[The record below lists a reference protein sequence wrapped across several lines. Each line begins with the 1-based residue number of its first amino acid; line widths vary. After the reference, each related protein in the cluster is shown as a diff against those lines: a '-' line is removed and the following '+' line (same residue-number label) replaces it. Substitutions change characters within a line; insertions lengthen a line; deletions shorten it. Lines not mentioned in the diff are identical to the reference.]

1 MNSYSFDELD
11 IGREESFE
19 VTVTEKMMA
28 DFLKITGDVNPLHN
42 NEDFAKRKGFDSRV
56 VYGMLT
62 ASFFSTLA
70 GVYIP
75 GEKCLIE
82 EVNYKFTKPV
92 YIGDELT
99 VSGKISERDNR
110 VKQLVLKVRIK
121 RKTDDATVIRGSM
134 TVGVLE

>member
-11 IGREESFE
+11 IGLEESFE
-19 VTVTEKMMA
+19 VTVTEEMMA

-92 YIGDELT
+92 YVGDELT

-121 RKTDDATVIRGSM
+121 RKSDDATVIRGSM

>member
-11 IGREESFE
+11 IGREESFS
-19 VTVTEKMMA
+19 VTVTEEMMA

-42 NEDFAKRKGFDSRV
+42 DETFAQTKGFDHKV

-92 YIGDELT
+92 YVCDELT
-99 VSGKISERDNR
+99 VSGKISERDER
-110 VKQLVLKVRIK
+110 IKQLTLKVRIK

>member
-1 MNSYSFDELD
+1 MNQYSFEELNT
-11 IGREESFE
+11 GREESFS
-19 VTVTEKMMA
+19 VTVTEEMMA

-42 NEDFAKRKGFDSRV
+42 DEDFARKKGFDSKV

-99 VSGKISERDNR
+99 VSGKITERDER
-110 VKQLVLKVRIK
+110 VRQLVLKVRIK
-121 RKTDDATVIRGSM
+121 RKSDDATVIRGSM

>member
-11 IGREESFE
+11 TGREESFT
-19 VTVTEKMMA
+19 VTVTEEMMSE
-28 DFLKITGDVNPLHN
+28 FLKITGDINPLHN
-42 NEDFAKRKGFDSRV
+42 DETFAQNKGFDHKV

-99 VSGKISERDNR
+99 VSGKIAERDER

-121 RKTDDATVIRGSM
+121 RNSDDATVIRGSM

>member
-11 IGREESFE
+11 IGLEGSFQVTITEE
-19 VTVTEKMMA
+19 MMS

-42 NEDFAKRKGFDSRV
+42 DENFAKGKGFDSKV

-99 VSGKISERDNR
+99 VSGKIAERDER
-110 VKQLVLKVRIK
+110 VKQLILKVRIK
-121 RKTDDATVIRGSM
+121 RKSDDATVIRGSM

>member
-1 MNSYSFDELD
+1 MNQYSFEELNT
-11 IGREESFE
+11 GREESFS
-19 VTVTEKMMA
+19 VTVTEEMMA
-28 DFLKITGDVNPLHN
+28 NFLKITGDVNPLHN
-42 NEDFAKRKGFDSRV
+42 DEDFARKKGFDSKV

-99 VSGKISERDNR
+99 VSGKITERDER
-110 VKQLVLKVRIK
+110 VRQLVLKVRIK
-121 RKTDDATVIRGSM
+121 RKSDDATVIRGSM

>member
-11 IGREESFE
+11 IGREESFA
-19 VTVTEKMMA
+19 VTVTEEMMA

-121 RKTDDATVIRGSM
+121 RKSDDATVIRGSM

>member
-11 IGREESFE
+11 IGREESFS
-19 VTVTEKMMA
+19 VTVTEEMMA

-42 NEDFAKRKGFDSRV
+42 DETFAQTKGFDHKV

-92 YIGDELT
+92 YVGDELT
-99 VSGKISERDNR
+99 VSGKISERDER
-110 VKQLVLKVRIK
+110 IKQLTLKVRIK

>member
-11 IGREESFE
+11 IGHEESFS
-19 VTVTEKMMA
+19 VTVTEEMMA

-42 NEDFAKRKGFDSRV
+42 DEDFAKKKGFDSRV

-99 VSGKISERDNR
+99 VSGKI
-110 VKQLVLKVRIK
+110 
-121 RKTDDATVIRGSM
+121 
-134 TVGVLE
+134 